1 MKVAVIVASDRASR
15 GEYED
20 ISGQRAVQRIQEKY
34 PDAETRRWV
43 VSDEPTDLAAAFD
56 DAAAWGAQFIISSG
70 GTGIGPRDNTPEV
83 TRAFC
88 DRELPGIAEA
98 IRAESLKE
106 TPTAQLS
113 RGYAGLKGSVIVV
126 NLPGSVNGVETGL
139 RVLLPVMAHAL
150 KMLAGASHESGK
162 PSA

>member
-1 MKVAVIVASDRASR
+1 MKVAIVVASDRASR

-20 ISGQRAVQRIQEKY
+20 LSGAVAVRRVLEAY
-34 PDAETRRWV
+34 PTADTKRMV
-43 VSDEPTDLAAAFD
+43 VSDEPAELATAFREAVD
-56 DAAAWGAQFIISSG
+56 WGAQFIISSG

-106 TPTAQLS
+106 TASAQLS
-113 RGYAGLKGSVIVV
+113 RGMAGMAGTVIVV
-126 NLPGSVNGVETGL
+126 NLPGSVNAVETGL
-139 RVLLPVMAHAL
+139 RVFLPIMSHAL
-150 KMLAGASHESGK
+150 RMVEGGDHGK
-162 PSA
+162 H